1 MKPLNFRHRAKF
13 LFGLIAILY
22 PLLVF
27 CALVIFKMKIQYL
40 SIGIIVFAIA
50 YSVVNSRH
58 YKGKHT
64 IALFISPLILCAIGA
79 VGLCLDDEIVI
90 KLYPALADLAYLT
103 IMITSFIFPPTLAYY
118 FINIFDRSI
127 KKVIPKQRFDLYC
140 FRASV
145 VWCVY
150 FVLDGIVSILTVTI
164 PAGREDSNLI
174 WGAYNAGITYVIM
187 GIIFAGEFIVL
198 KIKLRKYSLKKA
210 QEIQPLPLS
219 DNVKPDIGNEGAGDQ
234 H

>member
-1 MKPLNFRHRAKF
+1 MKLLNSRHWAKF
-13 LFGLIAILY
+13 LFGLIAIMY

-27 CALVIFKMKIQYL
+27 CALVVFKLPIKYL
-40 SIGIIVFAIA
+40 SIGIIIFAIA
-50 YSVVNSRH
+50 YSVVNRRH
-58 YKGKHT
+58 YRGKRT
-64 IALFISPLILCAIGA
+64 AALFISPLILCAIGA
-79 VGLCLDDEIVI
+79 VSLCLDDEIVI

-118 FINIFDRSI
+118 FINIFDKSM

-140 FRASV
+140 FRASI

-174 WGAYNAGITYVIM
+174 WGAYNAGITYIIM
-187 GIIFAGEFIVL
+187 GLIFAGEFIIL

-210 QEIQPLPLS
+210 RENQPLPPS
-219 DNVKPDIGNEGAGDQ
+219 DNVKTDIGNEEAGDQ